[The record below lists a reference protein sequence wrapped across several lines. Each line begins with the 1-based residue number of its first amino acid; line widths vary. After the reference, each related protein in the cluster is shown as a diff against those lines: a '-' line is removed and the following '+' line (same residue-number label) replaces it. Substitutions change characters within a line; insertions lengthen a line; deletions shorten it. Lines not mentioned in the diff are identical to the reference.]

1 MSKAIA
7 EVIEAIQSRHH
18 FVVVSHQNI
27 DGDGIGALLSFYAL
41 LSSLNKH
48 VVMVNDGNVPYFCR
62 FLPDTEKI
70 LSYED
75 FCKAHLA
82 KGHPFETLI
91 VVDCSNLSRLGKM
104 SEMVKAFSFIINVDH
119 HPDNSFFGNVN
130 WVVPEASS
138 TMLVYTL
145 FKEMGV
151 ALNKSVASSILNG
164 LISDTGGFSFV
175 EVDSKMFTVLEDLVA
190 HGASVS
196 ESMRHNFRF
205 RRSEALKLLGRALER
220 LVYDGDSGISY
231 TYLVRQDFVELHAE
245 AEDTEGIVDYGLY
258 IPGAEISILFRETE
272 EKVFKVSLRAQGER
286 EVLSIAHHFGGGGHL
301 KAAGFK
307 IAGEL
312 EVVIQEVLGLVQNV
326 LYGPKTAM
334 R

>member
-1 MSKAIA
+1 MNKSII
-7 EVIEAIQSRHH
+7 EVIEAIQSHHH
-18 FVVVSHQNI
+18 FVVVSHQNV

-41 LSSLNKH
+41 LSSLGKH
-48 VVMVNDGNVPYFCR
+48 VIMVNNGSVPYFCR
-62 FLPDTEKI
+62 FLPETEKI
-70 LSYED
+70 LSYND
-75 FCKAHLA
+75 FCQAYLGKEHV
-82 KGHPFETLI
+82 FEALI
-91 VVDCSNLSRLGKM
+91 VVDCSNLSRLGEM
-104 SEMVKAFSFIINVDH
+104 SEMVKKFSFVINVDH

-130 WVVPEASS
+130 WVAPEASS
-138 TMLVYTL
+138 TMLVYAL
-145 FKEMGV
+145 FKEMNIS
-151 ALNKSVASSILNG
+151 LNKFVASSILNG

-175 EVDSKMFTVLEDLVA
+175 EIDSRMLTILEDLIV

-196 ESMRHNFRF
+196 EVMRYNFRF

-231 TYLVRQDFVELHAE
+231 TYLVRRDFAEFHAGV
-245 AEDTEGIVDYGLY
+245 EDTEGIVDYGLY
-258 IPGAEISILFRETE
+258 IPGVEISILFRETE

-307 IAGEL
+307 ITGEL
-312 EVVIQEVLGLVQNV
+312 ETVIQKVLKFVQSV
-326 LYGPKTAM
+326 PYGSKTAI

>member
-1 MSKAIA
+1 MDKAVA
-7 EVIEAIQSRHH
+7 EVIQAIQSHHH

-27 DGDGIGALLSFYAL
+27 DGDGVGALLSFYAL
-41 LSSLNKH
+41 LSSLNKN
-48 VVMVNDGNVPYFCR
+48 VVMVNNGSVPYFCR
-62 FLPDTEKI
+62 FLPETEKI

-75 FCKAHLA
+75 FRRVYLEKERS
-82 KGHPFETLI
+82 FEVLI

-104 SEMVKAFSFIINVDH
+104 SEMVKAFSCIINVDH
-119 HPDNSFFGNVN
+119 HPDNSFFGDVN
-130 WVVPEASS
+130 WVTPEASS

-145 FKEMGV
+145 FKETGIP
-151 ALNKSVASSILNG
+151 LDKSVASSILNG

-175 EVDSKMFTVLEDLVA
+175 EVDSRMFAVLEDLVA
-190 HGASVS
+190 CGASVA

-231 TYLVRQDFVELHAE
+231 TYLVREDFVELRAE

-258 IPGAEISILFRETE
+258 IPGAEVSILFRETE
-272 EKVFKVSLRAQGER
+272 EKVFKVSLRAQGRR
-286 EVLSIAHHFGGGGHL
+286 EVLSVAHHFGGGGHL

-307 IAGEL
+307 ITGEL
-312 EVVIQEVLGLVQNV
+312 EAVIQEVLGFVQNV
-326 LYGPKTAM
+326 LCGPKTAI